1 MVSLR
6 ILDVVSNSWM
16 SLCSSIIFSIP
27 VWFCSVFDMFLILR
41 FAALPESSW
50 LHEDGITWRATYN
63 TALYP
68 PVFCSFWLPVS
79 STLGFL
85 GGSVIKNPPS
95 NAVAVGSV
103 PRLERSPE
111 EGNGNP
117 LQYSCLGN
125 PRDRGAWRARVH
137 GVAKELDTTEQLNN
151 NNNLPLYQLLVLTS
165 NSSDIRSSK

>member
-1 MVSLR
+1 M
-6 ILDVVSNSWM
+6 
-16 SLCSSIIFSIP
+16 
-27 VWFCSVFDMFLILR
+27 
-41 FAALPESSW
+41 
-50 LHEDGITWRATYN
+50 
-63 TALYP
+63 
-68 PVFCSFWLPVS
+68 
-79 STLGFL
+79 
-85 GGSVIKNPPS
+85 IKNPPS

-103 PRLERSPE
+103 PRLERSLE

-125 PRDRGAWRARVH
+125 PRDRGAWQARVH